1 MFLLSKNSDNKAN
14 YFFVHNNQ
22 TGSFFKLALRFGD
35 QLAVHRHDEPIRGP
49 AVDLGEVVVA
59 NDGTVR
65 IDQPCDAKIEI
76 DDSDDELPARVA
88 RPLDYSWSED
98 DDWASKLPPRVAPA
112 DDSDDWDLEPDSTNR
127 SDDAHPVDEAELQS
141 EHSLTSNTSTVG
153 DIIVHHGHEPV
164 DERQS
169 PLQPAMI
176 EITPT
181 VSDHAARRDD
191 EPIAEVPLALQPAL
205 LETAPNVSDHV
216 AHHDD
221 ELIAK
226 APLPLQP
233 TLLKITPPVPEHID
247 SSGDDDGTDAVFSS
261 PLGSEIGDFR
271 ISSSSGDV
279 ELLEGETWDGK

>member
-1 MFLLSKNSDNKAN
+1 M
-14 YFFVHNNQ
+14 
-22 TGSFFKLALRFGD
+22 
-35 QLAVHRHDEPIRGP
+35 
-49 AVDLGEVVVA
+49 
-59 NDGTVR
+59 
-65 IDQPCDAKIEI
+65 
-76 DDSDDELPARVA
+76 
-88 RPLDYSWSED
+88 
-98 DDWASKLPPRVAPA
+98 
-112 DDSDDWDLEPDSTNR
+112 
-127 SDDAHPVDEAELQS
+127 
-141 EHSLTSNTSTVG
+141 
-153 DIIVHHGHEPV
+153 
-164 DERQS
+164 
-169 PLQPAMI
+169 QPAMI

-205 LETAPNVSDHV
+205 LDTAPNVSDHV

-261 PLGSEIGDFR
+261 PLGSEIGDLR